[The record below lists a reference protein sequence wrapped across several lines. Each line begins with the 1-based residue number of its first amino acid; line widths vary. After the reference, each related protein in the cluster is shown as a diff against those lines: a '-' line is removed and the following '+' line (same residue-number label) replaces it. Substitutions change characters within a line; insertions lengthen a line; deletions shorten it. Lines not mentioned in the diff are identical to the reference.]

1 MKNAEF
7 CNYLANLC
15 VLSNYNL
22 DKNSP
27 CSLFFTSQTSIISNG
42 NDFKMTP
49 LLFYKKGKDS
59 IDEMDKVVD
68 HQYSVDANHVVSV
81 VKVKRFYE

>member
-1 MKNAEF
+1 M
-7 CNYLANLC
+7 ANLC

-42 NDFKMTP
+42 NDVKITP

-59 IDEMDKVVD
+59 IDEMDKVLD
-68 HQYSVDANHVVSV
+68 HQYSVKEIDVVNCIENLRGA
-81 VKVKRFYE
+81 KILKT

>member
-1 MKNAEF
+1 MKDAQF
-7 CNYLANLC
+7 CNNLANLC
-15 VLSNYNL
+15 TLSNYNL

-49 LLFYKKGKDS
+49 LLFYKKGKDA
-59 IDEMDKVVD
+59 IDDMDKVLD
-68 HQYSVDANHVVSV
+68 HQYSVTENDVVMCEV
-81 VKVKRFYE
+81 